1 MISKLSGILDSVHEN
16 FLILDVQGVGYQ
28 VYASS
33 STLAQCTGVGE
44 PLSLLID
51 THVKEDYIKLF
62 GFQNTAEQ
70 EWFRLLTSVQGVG
83 AKAAM
88 SIMTACPPEQ
98 LGFAIAAGDKPAI
111 QRADGVGP
119 KLAARILTELKDKAG
134 KIDLQAGKNLG
145 AKGVSIS
152 VAAPNMGEG
161 GVAQDAVSALINL
174 GYQRT
179 DAYAAVMN
187 VKEKAANDD
196 GNGESE
202 LDLGEMI
209 RLSLQELAL

>member
-1 MISKLSGILDSVHEN
+1 MISKLSGLLDSVHDN

-33 STLAQCTGVGE
+33 STLAQCTGIGE

-62 GFQNTAEQ
+62 GFSNVAEQ

-88 SIMTACPPEQ
+88 AIMTACPPEQ

-134 KIDLQAGKNLG
+134 KIDLQAKP
-145 AKGVSIS
+145 KGVTIS
-152 VAAPNMGEG
+152 SPTNEAIGS
-161 GVAQDAVSALINL
+161 GVEQDAVSALINL

-179 DAYAAVMN
+179 DAYTAVMN
-187 VKEKAANDD
+187 VKTKAND
-196 GNGESE
+196 NE
-202 LDLGEMI
+202 LDLSDMI
-209 RLSLQELAL
+209 RLSLQELSL

>member
-16 FLILDVQGVGYQ
+16 YLILDVQGVGYQ

-33 STLAQCTGVGE
+33 SMLAQCNGAGE

-51 THVKEDYIKLF
+51 THVREDYIHLF
-62 GFQNTAEQ
+62 GFRSAAEQ
-70 EWFRLLTSVQGVG
+70 QWFRLLISVQGVG

-88 SIMTACPPEQ
+88 NILTACPPDQ
-98 LGFAIAAGDKPAI
+98 IGFAIAAGDKAAI
-111 QRADGVGP
+111 QRAEGVGP

-134 KIDLQAGKNLG
+134 KIDLHDKP
-145 AKGVSIS
+145 KGVS
-152 VAAPNMGEG
+152 VPAAANESATGSG
-161 GVAQDAVSALINL
+161 IDQDAVSALINL

-187 VKEKAANDD
+187 VKQKANDND
-196 GNGESE
+196 EMA
-202 LDLGEMI
+202 LQDMI
-209 RLSLQELAL
+209 RLALQELALS

>member
-1 MISKLSGILDSVHEN
+1 MISKLSGILDSVHDN

-33 STLAQCTGVGE
+33 ATLAQCHGVGE

-51 THVKEDYIKLF
+51 TQIREDAFNLY
-62 GFQNTAEQ
+62 GFLSAAEQ
-70 EWFRLLTSVQGVG
+70 QWFRLLISVQGVG

-88 SIMTACPPEQ
+88 NILTACPPDQ
-98 LGFAIAAGDKPAI
+98 IGFAIAAGDKPAI
-111 QRADGVGP
+111 QRAEGVGP

-134 KIDLQAGKNLG
+134 KIDLEAKP
-145 AKGVSIS
+145 KGVAI
-152 VAAPNMGEG
+152 PNAINDGAGAG
-161 GVAQDAVSALINL
+161 GVDQDAVSALINL

-187 VKEKAANDD
+187 VKQSND
-196 GNGESE
+196 NE
-202 LDLGEMI
+202 LELSEMI
-209 RLSLQELAL
+209 RLALQELAL

>member
-1 MISKLSGILDSVHEN
+1 MISKLSGILDSVHDN
-16 FLILDVQGVGYQ
+16 YLILDVQGVGYQ

-33 STLAQCTGVGE
+33 STLAQCTGTGE

-51 THVKEDYIKLF
+51 THVREDYIHLF
-62 GFQNTAEQ
+62 GFKSAAEQ
-70 EWFRLLTSVQGVG
+70 QWFRLLISVQGVG

-88 SIMTACPPEQ
+88 NIMTACPPEQ

-134 KIDLQAGKNLG
+134 KIDLAAKP
-145 AKGVSIS
+145 KGVAIS
-152 VAAPNMGEG
+152 APANEIGESG
-161 GVAQDAVSALINL
+161 IEQDAVSALINL

-179 DAYAAVMN
+179 DAYSAVMN
-187 VKEKAANDD
+187 VKTKAND
-196 GNGESE
+196 N
-202 LDLGEMI
+202 DLSLSEMI
-209 RLSLQELAL
+209 RLSLQELSL

>member
-1 MISKLSGILDSVHEN
+1 M
-16 FLILDVQGVGYQ
+16 QGVGYQ
-28 VYASS
+28 VFASP
-33 STLAQCTGVGE
+33 STLAQCTGTGE

-62 GFQNTAEQ
+62 GFQNSAEQ

-88 SIMTACPPEQ
+88 AILTVCPPDQ
-98 LGFAIAAGDKPAI
+98 IGFAIAAGDKPAI
-111 QRADGVGP
+111 QRAEGVGP
-119 KLAARILTELKDKAG
+119 KLAARILTELKDKAE
-134 KIDLQAGKNLG
+134 KIPSSIPPASGGEASEQHRGGESVHGAGQAL
-145 AKGVSIS
+145 
-152 VAAPNMGEG
+152 E
-161 GVAQDAVSALINL
+161 QDAVSALINL

-187 VKEKAANDD
+187 VKAKADND
-196 GNGESE
+196 NI
-202 LDLGEMI
+202 DLSEMI

>member
-1 MISKLSGILDSVHEN
+1 MISKLSGILDSVHDG
-16 FLILDVQGVGYQ
+16 FLTLDVQGVGYQ
-28 VYASS
+28 VFASS

-62 GFQNTAEQ
+62 GFRNAAEQ

-88 SIMTACPPEQ
+88 AILTACPPDQ
-98 LGFAIAAGDKPAI
+98 IGFAIAAGDKPAI

-134 KIDLQAGKNLG
+134 KIDLQIQPKALAKAPANESAG
-145 AKGVSIS
+145 
-152 VAAPNMGEG
+152 G
-161 GVAQDAVSALINL
+161 GVDQDAVSALINL

-187 VKEKAANDD
+187 VKANAEND
-196 GNGESE
+196 NIE
-202 LDLGEMI
+202 LSEMI
-209 RLSLQELAL
+209 RLSLQELSL

>member
-28 VYASS
+28 VFASS

-62 GFQNTAEQ
+62 GFRDEAEQ

-88 SIMTACPPEQ
+88 AIMTACPPEQ
-98 LGFAIAAGDKPAI
+98 LGFAIAAEDKPAI

-134 KIDLQAGKNLG
+134 KIDLQAKP
-145 AKGVSIS
+145 KGVAVSS
-152 VAAPNMGEG
+152 PANESAS
-161 GVAQDAVSALINL
+161 GVDQDAVSALINL

-179 DAYAAVMN
+179 DAYAAVMA
-187 VKEKAANDD
+187 VKQSND
-196 GNGESE
+196 NE

-209 RLSLQELAL
+209 RLSLQELSV

>member
-1 MISKLSGILDSVHEN
+1 MISKLSGILDSVHEDY
-16 FLILDVQGVGYQ
+16 LILDVQGVGYQ

-33 STLAQCTGVGE
+33 TTLAQCVGIGE

-62 GFQNTAEQ
+62 GFRGAAEQ
-70 EWFRLLTSVQGVG
+70 QWFRLLTSVQGVG

-88 SIMTACPPEQ
+88 SILTACPPDQ
-98 LGFAIAAGDKPAI
+98 IGFAIAAGDKPAI

-134 KIDLQAGKNLG
+134 KLDLTDKP
-145 AKGVSIS
+145 KGVAAVPIAANEQTSS
-152 VAAPNMGEG
+152 VD
-161 GVAQDAVSALINL
+161 QDAVSALINL

-179 DAYAAVMN
+179 DAYAAVMQ
-187 VKEKAANDD
+187 VKQANDNAEID
-196 GNGESE
+196 V
-202 LDLGEMI
+202 GEMI
-209 RLSLQELAL
+209 RLALQELSL

>member
-1 MISKLSGILDSVHEN
+1 MISKLSGILDSVHDN

-33 STLAQCTGVGE
+33 STLAQCVGVGE

-51 THVKEDYIKLF
+51 THVKVDYIKLF
-62 GFQNTAEQ
+62 GFRDVAEQ

-88 SIMTACPPEQ
+88 AIMTACPPEQ

-134 KIDLQAGKNLG
+134 KIDLKMNGQAQP
-145 AKGVSIS
+145 KGVAMSAPANE
-152 VAAPNMGEG
+152 VAGS
-161 GVAQDAVSALINL
+161 GVEQDAVSALINL

-187 VKEKAANDD
+187 VKSKAEND
-196 GNGESE
+196 NE
-202 LDLGEMI
+202 LDLSEMI
-209 RLSLQELAL
+209 RLSLQELSL

>member
-1 MISKLSGILDSVHEN
+1 MISKLSGILDSVHDN
-16 FLILDVQGVGYQ
+16 YLILDVQGVGYQ

-62 GFQNTAEQ
+62 GFRGVAEQ

-88 SIMTACPPEQ
+88 AIMTACPPEQ

-134 KIDLQAGKNLG
+134 KIDLAAKPKGAVMPASANAQAG
-145 AKGVSIS
+145 
-152 VAAPNMGEG
+152 G
-161 GVAQDAVSALINL
+161 GFEQDAVSALINL

-179 DAYAAVMN
+179 DAYAAVMA
-187 VKEKAANDD
+187 VKSKADND
-196 GNGESE
+196 NI
-202 LDLGEMI
+202 DLSDMI